1 MMLSPLLVARST
13 TKGNPLRLQRVETC
27 GILAGVRVR
36 GSDGLGLTEL
46 TDRSVRAF
54 LDHQMTT
61 YAAALAYRGLFGLF
75 PLALL
80 LFVLLGVLDLDDTFE
95 RTIERVGSEVRQGDT
110 GVLVSIVEE
119 ARKKAGGGLLSF
131 GVAIS
136 LYSIYALGRT
146 LMYALNAACEVG
158 ETRPAW
164 KRVLLLVA
172 FGPAL
177 ATATVA
183 AVGAMLVG
191 SRLAELLAGLVG
203 LDDTAVTLW
212 TWLRVPV
219 ALLLLAMVLSVVYH
233 FAPAANQPYRLVT
246 PGAAVAVMAWI
257 FASLGFSIYL
267 ANFADYGA
275 TYGSLGAAI
284 GLLFYLYLTAS
295 VVLFGAEVN
304 AAVYSHLRTE
314 RTK

>member
-1 MMLSPLLVARST
+1 LANAARST
-13 TKGNPLRLQRVETC
+13 TKGNPLGMQRVETC
-27 GILAGVRVR
+27 GILVGVRVR

-54 LDHQMTT
+54 FAHHMTT

-203 LDDTAVTLW
+203 VGDTAVTLW
-212 TWLRVPV
+212 TWLRVPI
-219 ALLLLAMVLSVVYH
+219 ALFLLAIVLSVVYR
-233 FAPAANQPYRLVT
+233 FGPDADQPYRLVT
-246 PGAAVAVMAWI
+246 PGAAVAVFAWI
-257 FASLGFSIYL
+257 CASLGFSIYL